1 MDKRLSF
8 LRQSVKIAFD
18 GIELGSGPFGAVIV
32 KNDIVI
38 SAATNRVV
46 ASHDPT
52 AHAEVVAIRMAS
64 EKLSTHDLSGCDLY
78 CSCEPCPM
86 CLGAIYWSGITNVF
100 YSTGRES
107 AARAGF
113 NDSFIYDE
121 LEADPAE
128 RRVKLIKLDDAG
140 GEEVFEKWNLFDGRH
155 PY

>member
-8 LRQSVKIAFD
+8 LKQSVKIAIE
-18 GIELGSGPFGAVIV
+18 GIELGSGPFGAIIV
-32 KNDIVI
+32 KNGIVI
-38 SAATNRVV
+38 SSATNRVV

-64 EKLSTHDLSGCDLY
+64 EKLGTHDLSGCDLY

-86 CLGAIYWSGITNVF
+86 CLGAIYWSGIINVY

-107 AARAGF
+107 AAKAGF

-121 LEADPAE
+121 LGADPTE
-128 RRVKLIKLDDAG
+128 RRVKLTRLEEAG
-140 GEEVFEKWNLFDGRH
+140 GEEVFDKWNLFDGRH

>member
-1 MDKRLSF
+1 MEKRLSF
-8 LRQSVKIAFD
+8 LKQSVKIAIE
-18 GIELGSGPFGAVIV
+18 GIDSGNGPFGAIV
-32 KNDIVI
+32 VRDDKVI
-38 SAATNRVV
+38 SAATNLVV
-46 ASHDPT
+46 LSHDPT

-64 EKLSTHDLSGCDLY
+64 EKLGTHDLSGCDLY

-107 AARAGF
+107 AAKAGF

-121 LEADPAE
+121 FTSDPAN
-128 RRVKLIKLDDAG
+128 RKVKLFKLDDAG
-140 GEEVFEKWNLFDGRH
+140 GEKVFDKWNSFDGRN